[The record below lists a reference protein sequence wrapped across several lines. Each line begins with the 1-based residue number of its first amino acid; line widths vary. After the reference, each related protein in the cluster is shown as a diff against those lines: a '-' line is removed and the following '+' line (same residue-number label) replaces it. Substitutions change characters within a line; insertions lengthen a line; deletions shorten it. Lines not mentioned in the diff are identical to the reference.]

1 MKLAVLADARE
12 ISVFKDLQDARWK
25 RRLQRAL
32 LAFDSWI
39 DDSLYESGRRGRE
52 RWDDFSAF
60 MDRFRVRG
68 WRRMLVEGAAEGLN
82 MGAVGA
88 VLMLSLATLAMQETS
103 EDWLKKQDL
112 AVTFLDRHGHPAGHR
127 GIRHDDSLPLDQLP
141 EIVIQAVLATEDRR
155 FYEHWG
161 IDPVGLVRALS
172 VNARESGVVQGG
184 STITQQLAK
193 NLFLS
198 NERTIDRKVREAF
211 LALWL
216 ETRLT
221 KNEILKLY
229 LDRAYMGGGAFGI
242 QAAAEFYFGK
252 SIHDVTLAEAAM
264 LAGLFKAPSRF
275 APHINLPAARGRA
288 NDVLQNMVNAG
299 FLTQGQIFAARQ
311 NPATPVERARDTAP
325 NWYLDFAFE
334 EIKRLANEGKLGSD
348 RVLTVRAALDAGLQ
362 KHADGV
368 VEDILRQYG
377 RQFGAEQ
384 ASMLVMEPNGAM
396 RAIVGGRDYGQS
408 QFNRA
413 TDAARQPGSSFKP
426 FIYLAALATGRFTAE
441 SAIDAS
447 AICIGNWC
455 PNNYGG
461 ASAGRVPMINALQR
475 SLNTAAV
482 WLTLKVGEHYWPKG
496 AGYHRARI
504 SALGRQKIVELARA
518 MGVVNT
524 PLNDT
529 VSLPLG
535 AAEVKAIDMAAANA
549 VLANGGMKVT
559 PWAAIEIRNSQD
571 QVIYRHDTDAP
582 APTRVVA
589 AADVAALNNMMK
601 EVVNAGT
608 ARAAQLQGVQAA
620 GKTGTTN
627 AYKDAW
633 FNGYTGNFVGTV
645 WYGNDD
651 STSTRNLTGGSL
663 PARTWKAVM
672 EYAHEGIE
680 LKNPYGVQS
689 APAPAAAVASAA
701 PGRPE
706 LGPAQRPALLSRR
719 SFEALGSI
727 EDMMRSSASRPRG
740 AGNGVGSTQKRASVE
755 GLGAPSRAATL
766 GASRMR

>member
-1 MKLAVLADARE
+1 MFNDLPESGRKAR
-12 ISVFKDLQDARWK
+12 FK
-25 RRLQRAL
+25 RAM

-39 DDSLYESGRRGRE
+39 DDTLYESGQRARD
-52 RWDDFSAF
+52 RWDDFTTF

-68 WRRMLVEGAAEGLN
+68 WRKLFVEAASESLT
-82 MGAVGA
+82 MGVAGS
-88 VLMLSLATLAMQETS
+88 VLLLSLATLAMQETS

-112 AVTFLDRHGHPAGHR
+112 AVTFLDRHGQTVGHR
-127 GIRHDDSLPLDQLP
+127 GIRHDDSTPLDQYP

-161 IDPVGLVRALS
+161 IDPIGLMRALS

-242 QAAAEFYFGK
+242 QAAAEFYFNK
-252 SIHDVTLAEAAM
+252 SIREVTLAEAAM

-311 NPATPVERARDTAP
+311 NPATPVERARDFAP

-334 EIKRLANEGKLGSD
+334 ELKRLANNGRLGSD
-348 RVLTVRAALDAGLQ
+348 RVLTVRTALDNGLQ

-368 VEDILRQYG
+368 VEDMLRQYG

-384 ASMLVMEPNGAM
+384 ASVVVMEPNGAV

-426 FIYLAALATGRFTAE
+426 FVYLAALATGRFKADT
-441 SAIDAS
+441 AIDAS
-447 AICIGNWC
+447 TICIGNWC

-535 AAEVKAIDMAAANA
+535 AGEVKAIDMAAANA
-549 VLANGGMKVT
+549 VLANGGSSVT
-559 PWAAIEIRNSQD
+559 PWAAIEVRNSQD

-582 APTRVVA
+582 APTRVVEA
-589 AADVAALNNMMK
+589 VYVAALNNMMK

-608 ARAAQLQGVQAA
+608 ARAAQLPGVQAA

-651 STSTRNLTGGSL
+651 STSTRNMTGGSL

-672 EYAHEGIE
+672 TYAHSGIE

-689 APAPAAAVASAA
+689 APAPAAAVASSAA
-701 PGRPE
+701 GSGE

-719 SFEALGSI
+719 SFEALEGI
-727 EDMMRSSASRPRG
+727 EGMMRSSATRQRG
-740 AGNGVGSTQKRASVE
+740 ASNATLGKRFAE
-755 GLGAPSRAATL
+755 GLGAPSAVETL
-766 GASRMR
+766 GQSRVR

>member
-1 MKLAVLADARE
+1 
-12 ISVFKDLQDARWK
+12 VFNDFENVGWK
-25 RRLQRAL
+25 KRLNRAL

-39 DDSLYESGRRGRE
+39 DDSLYESGQRARE
-52 RWDDFSAF
+52 RWDDFSMF

-68 WRRMLVEGAAEGLN
+68 WRRLLVEGASEGLTL
-82 MGAVGA
+82 GAAGA
-88 VLMLSLATLAMQETS
+88 VLLLSLATLAMQETS
-103 EDWLKKQDL
+103 DDWLKKQDL
-112 AVTFLDRHGHPAGHR
+112 AVTFLDRHGQQVGHR
-127 GIRHDDSLPLDQLP
+127 GIRHDDSTPLDQFP

-161 IDPVGLVRALS
+161 IDPIGLLRALS

-229 LDRAYMGGGAFGI
+229 LDRAYMGGGAFGV

-252 SIHDVTLAEAAM
+252 SIREVTLAEAAM

-275 APHINLPAARGRA
+275 APHVNLPAARGRA
-288 NDVLQNMVNAG
+288 NDVLQNIVNAG
-299 FLTQGQIFAARQ
+299 FMTQGQIFAARQ
-311 NPATPVERARDTAP
+311 NPATPVERARDFAP

-334 EIKRLANEGKLGSD
+334 EVKRLANEGKLGAD
-348 RVLTVRAALDAGLQ
+348 RVLTVRTALDAGLQ
-362 KHADGV
+362 RHADGV
-368 VEDILRQYG
+368 VEDMLRQHG

-384 ASMLVMEPNGAM
+384 ASVVVMEPNGAV

-426 FIYLAALATGRFTAE
+426 FIYLAALATGRFKPD
-441 SAIDAS
+441 SPVDGS
-447 AICIGNWC
+447 SICIGNWC

-461 ASAGRVPMINALQR
+461 ASAGRVSMTNALQR

-482 WLTLKVGEHYWPKG
+482 WLTLKVGEHHWPRG
-496 AGYHRARI
+496 AGYHQARI

-524 PLNDT
+524 PLTDT

-535 AAEVKAIDMAAANA
+535 AAEVRAIDMAAANA
-549 VLANGGMKVT
+549 VLANGGASVI

-571 QVIYRHDTDAP
+571 HIIYRHDLDAP
-582 APTRVVA
+582 APSRVAEA
-589 AADVAALNNMMK
+589 AHVAALNNMMK

-608 ARAAQLQGVQAA
+608 ARAAQLPGVQAA

-627 AYKDAW
+627 AYRDAW

-651 STSTRNLTGGSL
+651 STSTRNMTGGSL

-672 EYAHEGIE
+672 EYAHSGIE
-680 LKNPYGVQS
+680 LKNPYGVDS
-689 APAPAAAVASAA
+689 VPAPPAAVAAA
-701 PGRPE
+701 GAAD

-727 EDMMRSSASRPRG
+727 EGMMRDTATRQRG
-740 AGNGVGSTQKRASVE
+740 AMREPTPPTRRMAE
-755 GLGAPSRAATL
+755 GLGAPSASATL
-766 GASRMR
+766 GSRVQ